1 MIRMCFGDDTMPEI
15 PTRRDDSSDICGQ
28 LGVKD
33 LEYCRLEA
41 LTGHSP
47 QIFALQQGSPE
58 VPSDDRS

>member
-1 MIRMCFGDDTMPEI
+1 MPEI